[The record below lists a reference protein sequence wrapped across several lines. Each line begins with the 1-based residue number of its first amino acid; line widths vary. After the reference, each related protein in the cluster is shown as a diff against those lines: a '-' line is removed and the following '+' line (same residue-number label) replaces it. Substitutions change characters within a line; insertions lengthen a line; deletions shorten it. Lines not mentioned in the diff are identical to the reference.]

1 MPNDFAQHDWRGDI
15 LNILPNRIAQ
25 AVAGLDGS
33 LAERT
38 IELRLGENR
47 PMLLLDQRRDYYITQ
62 DGSVTL
68 SPAGALSM
76 KPEECR
82 DFMDYITKF
91 SAYAFADELKN
102 GFLTLKGGYRVGIA
116 GRTVV
121 SDGMISGFGCCS
133 SFCIRIPR
141 AVRGSASDLSRRIRD
156 GGRFLNTL
164 IVSPPG
170 MGKTTLLRDLA
181 RVLGTDGPSRPGLR
195 IAVID
200 ERSEISG
207 GLGSRRFD
215 VGAKTDVLD
224 GCPKSQGIILAL
236 RSLNPQ
242 VIMTDEVG
250 RLEDAT
256 ALEDAMNCGVGIVA
270 TAHGGG
276 MEDILRRPVLR
287 SMVESGLFHLFV
299 VIDGSR
305 GIGAITE
312 INLELNRGLGAH
324 FARKVSQEQ

>member
-1 MPNDFAQHDWRGDI
+1 MPDYFAQYDWRGDI
-15 LNILPNRIAQ
+15 MNMLPNRIAQ
-25 AVAGLDGS
+25 AVAGLDRA
-33 LAERT
+33 LAERM
-38 IELRLGENR
+38 IEFRLGENR
-47 PMLLLDQRRDYYITQ
+47 PMLALDQRRDYYIAPN
-62 DGSVTL
+62 GSVTL
-68 SPAGALSM
+68 SPSGALM
-76 KPEECR
+76 MEPDECR

-121 SDGMISGFGCCS
+121 NGGLISGFGCCS

-141 AVRGSASDLSRRIRD
+141 EVRGTASDLSHRIRN
-156 GGRFLNTL
+156 GGRFFNTL

-181 RVLGTDGPSRPGLR
+181 RVLGTDSPSQPGMR

-207 GLGSRRFD
+207 GLGARRFD
-215 VGAKTDVLD
+215 VGSKTDVLD

-242 VIMTDEVG
+242 VIMTDEIG
-250 RLEDAT
+250 RPEDST

-287 SMVESGLFHLFV
+287 SMVESGLFHLYV
-299 VIDGSR
+299 VMDGSK

-312 INLELNRGLGAH
+312 IDYGLNHGLGIH
-324 FARKVSQEQ
+324 SARKVSQEQ